1 MNFIK
6 VLIVVFCVVSLFLL
20 PNVVLAESKND
31 LLNKGIQSLEKERY
45 KEAITYFDKVLKI
58 DPKNIDALN
67 GNGMA
72 NLGFGQP
79 NMATTY
85 FDRALKIDS
94 KNMDALNG
102 KGAVLYSLGK
112 HKVSLTYFD
121 KVLKINPNEVTALM
135 FKGFYYFEGGKYKT
149 ALTYF
154 DKVLKIDPKN
164 KNAYDSKQSTLQL
177 INEQSQQNTDPRI
190 AELNRQIESMKKE
203 PNQNNKSTDVIQYK
217 LFFVNTQNG
226 ECSSRNVQAMNF
238 YNDVTKSYFS
248 LYGITYS
255 ALSPQCITSSQTQL
269 IDNDISS
276 HNLVIVMTDVLLS
289 ETHLLEDNH
298 AWGYY
303 RQVDNDHHLI
313 VSNSMSLST
322 KSGSSAWT
330 LTHELSHYILKIQ
343 NQPENIYV
351 DWVHNIQ
358 AQVSQCKSETSWSA
372 NYGSMSDCPKS
383 LYKTIT
389 VQGKN
394 VDVLPPYSSKL
405 SNDSSEYSY
414 DTRTVLTL
422 SGVPSQANV
431 GQLVTFTGSL
441 KNTEGLPVQGATIY
455 IKDEDAGSEDEIL
468 ATTTTNANG
477 MFSSSWYAK
486 NTDFWDSTIE
496 VYAIYEG
503 SYEVQKSKT
512 GIYNLLIIK

>member
-1 MNFIK
+1 VNFIN
-6 VLIVVFCVVSLFLL
+6 VLIITSCIVSLFIL

-31 LLNKGIQSLEKERY
+31 LLNKGNEALEKEKY
-45 KEAITYFDKVLKI
+45 KEAIKYFDKVLKI
-58 DPKNIDALN
+58 EPKNTDALN
-67 GNGMA
+67 GKGVA
-72 NLGFGQP
+72 FLSLGQY
-79 NMATTY
+79 NTATSY
-85 FDRALKIDS
+85 FDKVLKIEP
-94 KNMDALNG
+94 KNTDALNG
-102 KGAVLYSLGK
+102 KGAVLYFSGK
-112 HKVSLTYFD
+112 HKTSLTYFD
-121 KVLKINPNEVTALM
+121 KVLKINPNEITALL
-135 FKGFYYFEGGKYKT
+135 FKGFYYVEGGKYKT
-149 ALTYF
+149 SLTYF

-164 KNAYDSKQSTLQL
+164 KDAYDSKQSTLQL
-177 INEQSQQNTDPRI
+177 INEQSQQNVDPRI
-190 AELNRQIESMKKE
+190 AEINKKFEEWKKE
-203 PNQNNKSTDVIQYK
+203 SSQNNKSTDITQYK
-217 LFFVNTQNG
+217 LFFLNSQDD
-226 ECSSRNVQAMNF
+226 ECSTRNIQAMNF

-248 LYGITYS
+248 LYGINYS
-255 ALSPQCITSSQTQL
+255 ALPPQCITSSQTQL
-269 IDNDISS
+269 IDNEITSND
-276 HNLVIVMTDVLLS
+276 LVIVMADAISSTS
-289 ETHLLEDNH
+289 HLYLDNH

-303 RQVDNDHHLI
+303 RLDVPLI
-313 VSNSMSLST
+313 MSNSISLST

-330 LTHELSHYILKIQ
+330 LTHELSHHILKTQ

-394 VDVLPPYSSKL
+394 VDVFPPYGKSS
-405 SNDSSEYSY
+405 SDSSGYSY

-422 SGVPSQANV
+422 NGVPSQANT

-455 IKDEDAGSEDEIL
+455 IKDEDAGSGDEIL
-468 ATTTTNANG
+468 TTATTNSNG
-477 MFSSSWYAK
+477 LFSASWYVK

-496 VYAIYEG
+496 VYAVYEG

-512 GIYNLLIIK
+512 GIYNLFVIE

>member
-1 MNFIK
+1 MNFIN
-6 VLIVVFCVVSLFLL
+6 VLIVISCIVSLFIV
-20 PNVVLAESKND
+20 PNVTLAESKND
-31 LLNKGIQSLEKERY
+31 LLNKGIELLEKERY

-67 GNGMA
+67 GNGVA
-72 NLGFGQP
+72 FLSLGQP
-79 NMATTY
+79 NTATSY
-85 FDRALKIDS
+85 FDKALKIDQ
-94 KNMDALNG
+94 KNTDALNG
-102 KGAVLYSLGK
+102 KGIVLYSLGK
-112 HKVSLTYFD
+112 HKASLTYFD
-121 KVLKINPNEVTALM
+121 KALKINPNEVTALM
-135 FKGFYYFEGGKYKT
+135 FKGLYYFEGGKYKT

-164 KNAYDSKQSTLQL
+164 KDAYDSKQATLQF
-177 INEQSQQNTDPRI
+177 INEQSQYNVDPRI
-190 AELNRQIESMKKE
+190 AELNADIIKNMKKE
-203 PNQNNKSTDVIQYK
+203 PNQNNKSIDITQYK
-217 LFFVNTQNG
+217 LFFLNSQNS
-226 ECSSRNVQAMNF
+226 ECSSRNIQAMNF

-248 LYGITYS
+248 LYGIKYS

-269 IDNDISS
+269 IDNEIPSND
-276 HNLVIVMTDVLLS
+276 LVIVMTDAIS
-289 ETHLLEDNH
+289 STSHLYLDNH

-303 RQVDNDHHLI
+303 QPDTHLI
-313 VSNSMSLST
+313 VSNSISLST

-330 LTHELSHYILKIQ
+330 LTHELSHHILKIQ

-394 VDVLPPYSSKL
+394 VDVLPPYNSKSS
-405 SNDSSEYSY
+405 SSSEYSY

-422 SGVPSQANV
+422 SGVPSQANA
-431 GQLVTFTGSL
+431 GQIVTFTGSL

-455 IKDEDAGSEDEIL
+455 IKDEDTGSGDEIL
-468 ATTTTNANG
+468 TTATTNSNG

-512 GIYNLLIIK
+512 GIYNLFIIE